1 VRARWRHA
9 AAVTASSSPARLWLD
24 LGNKWLGGAAMGVNG
39 GDGVLKWPVVARDR
53 ELTVEAA
60 MTMAAQLRHAR
71 ARASS
76 AHFIGGGG
84 CKCNQAPKWVLV
96 MLTT

>member
-1 VRARWRHA
+1 
-9 AAVTASSSPARLWLD
+9 
-24 LGNKWLGGAAMGVNG
+24 MGVNG

-60 MTMAAQLRHAR
+60 MTTAARLRHAR